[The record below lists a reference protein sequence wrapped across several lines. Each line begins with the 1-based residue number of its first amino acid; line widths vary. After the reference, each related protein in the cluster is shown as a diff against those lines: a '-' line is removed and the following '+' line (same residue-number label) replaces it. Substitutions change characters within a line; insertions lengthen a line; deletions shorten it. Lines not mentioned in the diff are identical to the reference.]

1 MTALSSLVR
10 IDRMSPVPLYFQ
22 VAARIRE
29 LIESGLLEPGY
40 RLDNEMDVAA
50 QLGLS
55 RPTVRQAMQLLV
67 DQGLL
72 SRKRGI
78 GTTVVSTR
86 VRRMTQLT
94 SLYEDLERS
103 GRKPSTRVLSYEVV
117 PSAVEVAQALAVPA
131 GSDVLS
137 IRRLRF
143 ADGEPLAILRN
154 YLRADLGVT
163 EDALVERGLY
173 QILRDL
179 GSAVRSIDQTVG
191 ARKATATEANL
202 LDEERDATLLIVERT
217 AHDASGRPVEYGR
230 DLYRAALYT
239 IHMTATNP

>member
-1 MTALSSLVR
+1 MTALSDLVK

-22 VAARIRE
+22 MAARIRE
-29 LIESGLLEPGY
+29 LIESGRLEPGH
-40 RLDNEMDVAA
+40 RLDNEMEVAA

-117 PSAVEVAQALAVPA
+117 PAAAEVADALAVPMGA
-131 GSDVLS
+131 DVLS

-163 EDALVERGLY
+163 EDELADRGLY

-179 GSAVRSIDQTVG
+179 GSAVRSIDQLVG
-191 ARKATATEANL
+191 ARKATAAEASL
-202 LDEERDATLLIVERT
+202 LDEERDATLLTVERT
-217 AHDASGRPVEYGR
+217 AHDTSGRPVEYGR
-230 DLYRAALYT
+230 DLYRASLYT
-239 IHMTATNP
+239 IHMSATNP